1 MPERVWTNNTMNGRL
16 DFLLHSNG
24 IIEVSVD
31 IDNKIT
37 RFAISNEDFA
47 AIAEKVVF
55 ETPLFV
61 EGDG

>member
-1 MPERVWTNNTMNGRL
+1 MNGRL